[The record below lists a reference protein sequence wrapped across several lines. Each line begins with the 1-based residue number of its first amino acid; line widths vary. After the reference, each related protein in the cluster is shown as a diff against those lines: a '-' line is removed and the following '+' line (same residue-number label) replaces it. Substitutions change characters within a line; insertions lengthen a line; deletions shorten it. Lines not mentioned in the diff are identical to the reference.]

1 MLIQNCQQLLWR
13 NPWLL
18 WSLHPTECPN
28 FDTVKRTMAAAIYT
42 SCGRK
47 GFPHAQTSPPT
58 TTLFPFSKATPSLST
73 ELGVS
78 YQIIKRRPN
87 ASCLSGLRALVF
99 HVVVFAITPRPR
111 FLRYNRV
118 TVRGS
123 EPMHLLQFSHSIDSP
138 AEIYVFSARPPAGAL
153 AASLTGGSWWH
164 QSAGDRCPMIPS
176 DAPPLA
182 KAISIQTSWI

>member
-1 MLIQNCQQLLWR
+1 
-13 NPWLL
+13 
-18 WSLHPTECPN
+18 
-28 FDTVKRTMAAAIYT
+28 MAAAIYT

-58 TTLFPFSKATPSLST
+58 TTLFFSFSKATPSLSS

-78 YQIIKRRPN
+78 YHIIKRHPN
-87 ASCLSGLRALVF
+87 ASRLSGPSALVF
-99 HVVVFAITPRPR
+99 HVVVFPITPRPR
-111 FLRYNRV
+111 CLRHNRV

-138 AEIYVFSARPPAGAL
+138 AEIYVFSARPPAVAL
-153 AASLTGGSWWH
+153 AASLTGGSWRH